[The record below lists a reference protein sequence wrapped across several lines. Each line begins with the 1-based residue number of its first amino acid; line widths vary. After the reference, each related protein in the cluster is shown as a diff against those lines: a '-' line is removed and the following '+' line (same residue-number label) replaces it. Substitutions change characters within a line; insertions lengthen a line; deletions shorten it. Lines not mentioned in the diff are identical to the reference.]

1 MFKYFSDEKA
11 KKQELGADFVPSLQ
25 KLANEGL
32 PPWASPEQYA
42 AMLNEL
48 RDLAAQRDPAIPLH
62 MIVDQE
68 GDTSR
73 DFARGGVVQFPSSM
87 GLVAGN
93 SVERAYQVAVA
104 VSRQMKASGLDM
116 IHSPVV
122 DVNINPKNPE
132 IGYRAYSDD
141 PEIVAEY
148 AIAQLKGFKENKV
161 IAAAKHFPG
170 RGDSATDAH
179 HACPVLNVDADR
191 FDKIELYPYK
201 RLIDAGI
208 DAIMVAH
215 CLYPHIDPD
224 QISTV
229 SRRVVTGILRD
240 QLGFEGMITTDSITM
255 GALIDRY
262 GIGEACARALDAG
275 ADIILMKAEN
285 RWRGEMFYTIRK
297 WVESGRIKADE
308 LDDKVRRILAIKK
321 QYGLFD
327 DMGRVDASKAAAP
340 YRDKLVVETSKAA
353 AQHAILVARD
363 ELKALPLDRSKR
375 VLLINQQ
382 YTLKTPNDIHD
393 HPGLFG
399 QLMESG
405 MADPAGLRDLVRLE
419 REGRGG
425 GAEVRRGEPVRPH
438 HLHQLLRPGGEAAQ
452 LRQGADRQGA
462 AGAADHQHPLLH
474 QGHRRADPPGAQ
486 HRAEPQ
492 PDARG
497 DAHHPRGAVRPPG
510 AAGPLAAVELRSAG
524 APELRRGD
532 RDRCASCELKTPLDH
547 STSAADRLDPGPLGR
562 DVLRPDEADRR
573 QRLAGGRPAAHPR
586 AAQPPRPGGRR
597 AGGVHA
603 IDDPLRP
610 VAEHLDQRR
619 LRLAGGQGGRG
630 GVLPAGAAGG
640 DRSPP
645 PGVLG
650 RHHRL
655 RPAPGGDGGAGL
667 GAVPVAAG

>member
-1 MFKYFSDEKA
+1 MKREPWIESLLGKMSLEQKIGQCVVVGMSGTVITNDLREAITRFHASGIRLSGFTRMFKYFSDEKA
-11 KKQELGADFVPSLQ
+11 KKQELGSDFVPSLQ

-93 SVERAYQVAVA
+93 SLDRAYQVAVA
-104 VSRQMKASGLDM
+104 VSRQLKASGLDM

-141 PEIVAEY
+141 PEIVAQY

-201 RLIDAGI
+201 RLIAAGI

-327 DMGRVDASKAAAP
+327 NMGRVDASQAAAP
-340 YRDKLVVETSKAA
+340 FRDQLVVETSKAA
-353 AQHAILVARD
+353 AQHAILVAKD
-363 ELKALPLDRSKR
+363 QLGALPLDRSKR

-399 QLMESG
+399 QLMESEWPTLQVYETSFG
-405 MADPAGLRDLVRLE
+405 WNEKEEAAVMKFVEDNNGANRYDLIIVTNYYDRAEKPHGYAKALIDKGLPVLLITNTPYCIKDIAGLIPEAPSIVLNLNLTPEGMRTTREVLFGRL
-419 REGRGG
+419 
-425 GAEVRRGEPVRPH
+425 P
-438 HLHQLLRPGGEAAQ
+438 
-452 LRQGADRQGA
+452 
-462 AGAADHQHPLLH
+462 
-474 QGHRRADPPGAQ
+474 
-486 HRAEPQ
+486 
-492 PDARG
+492 
-497 DAHHPRGAVRPPG
+497 PRGRWPLSNYD
-510 AAGPLAAVELRSAG
+510 PLALRS
-524 APELRRGD
+524 
-532 RDRCASCELKTPLDH
+532 
-547 STSAADRLDPGPLGR
+547 
-562 DVLRPDEADRR
+562 
-573 QRLAGGRPAAHPR
+573 
-586 AAQPPRPGGRR
+586 
-597 AGGVHA
+597 
-603 IDDPLRP
+603 
-610 VAEHLDQRR
+610 
-619 LRLAGGQGGRG
+619 
-630 GVLPAGAAGG
+630 
-640 DRSPP
+640 
-645 PGVLG
+645 
-650 RHHRL
+650 
-655 RPAPGGDGGAGL
+655 
-667 GAVPVAAG
+667 